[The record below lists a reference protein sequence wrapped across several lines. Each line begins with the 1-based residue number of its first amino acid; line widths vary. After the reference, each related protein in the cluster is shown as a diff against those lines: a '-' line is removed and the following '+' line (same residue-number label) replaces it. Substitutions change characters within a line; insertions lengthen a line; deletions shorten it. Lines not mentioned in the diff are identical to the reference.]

1 MIEGQQ
7 ENERKMMV
15 YDMGRERFRLG
26 RILATPAALSAMD
39 IATEAL
45 GDLLRRHQRGDWGAT
60 CAEDTQSN
68 EDALR
73 TGGRIFSVYILSN
86 GIKLWIITEA
96 DRAAT
101 TALLPE
107 EY

>member
-1 MIEGQQ
+1 MKHVEARAQLCLGQ
-7 ENERKMMV
+7 V
-15 YDMGRERFRLG
+15 
-26 RILATPAALSAMD
+26 LATPGALAALKQSGD
-39 IATEAL
+39 AL
-45 GDLLRRHQRGDWGAT
+45 RDLLERHRCGDWGET
-60 CAEDTQSN
+60 CREDAQMN

-73 TGGRIFSVYILSN
+73 MGGRVFSVYRLKDGTRI
-86 GIKLWIITEA
+86 WIITEA

>member
-1 MIEGQQ
+1 
-7 ENERKMMV
+7 MV
-15 YDMGRERFRLG
+15 YDMRRERFQLG
-26 RILATPAALSAMD
+26 RILATPAALAAMELSKD
-39 IATEAL
+39 AL

-60 CAEDTQSN
+60 CAEDAQSN

-73 TGGRIFSVYILSN
+73 TGGRVFSVYILSN
-86 GIKLWIITEA
+86 GTKLWIITEA